1 MKAPVMV
8 DLRNVYE
15 PEAMRSKGFTY
26 SCVGRA

>member
-1 MKAPVMV
+1 VMV